1 MTKII
6 WLILGWILYFA
17 IHSLLADRGIKQ
29 KIKEVMDEK
38 FKYYRLM
45 YVTIS
50 SVGLIIL
57 FFFNA
62 SIDSP
67 DFFDNPGWV
76 RYLSLMF
83 AAFGVIIIK
92 IAFRSYHFSS
102 FVGMTPELPQPLIT
116 SGLLGSVRH
125 PIYSGT
131 ILIAIGFWL
140 FSPDLP
146 TSVSVACIFAYL
158 PIGIYLEEKKLMA
171 EFGKRYLVYKKE
183 TPAIFP
189 RLL

>member
-17 IHSLLADRGIKQ
+17 IHSLLADREIKR
-29 KIKEVMDEK
+29 KIKEMMSDK
-38 FKYYRLM
+38 FKYYRLN
-45 YVTIS
+45 YVFVS
-50 SVGLIIL
+50 STGLLIL
-57 FFFNA
+57 LFFNA
-62 SIDSP
+62 NINSP
-67 DFFDNPGWV
+67 DLIDPTGWV

-83 AAFGVIIIK
+83 AAFGVIILK
-92 IAFRSYHFSS
+92 IAFRSYHFAS

-116 SGLLGSVRH
+116 DGLLGSVRH

-146 TSVSVACIFAYL
+146 TTVSVACVFIYL
-158 PIGIYLEEKKLMA
+158 PIGIYLEEKKLIA
-171 EFGKRYLVYKKE
+171 EFGEQYIRYKRN

-189 RLL
+189 RLF

>member
-17 IHSLLADRGIKQ
+17 IHSLLADREIKQ
-29 KIKEVMDEK
+29 KINEVMNEK

-45 YVTIS
+45 YVLIS
-50 SVGLIIL
+50 SAGLMIL
-57 FFFNA
+57 FLFNA
-62 SIDSP
+62 NIDSP
-67 DFFDNPGWV
+67 DFFDNSGWA

-158 PIGIYLEEKKLMA
+158 PIGIYLEEKKLIA
-171 EFGKRYLVYKKE
+171 EFGEQYLVYKKR
-183 TPAIFP
+183 TPVIFP

>member
-45 YVTIS
+45 YVAIAS
-50 SVGLIIL
+50 AGLIIL

-62 SIDSP
+62 SMDSP
-67 DFFDNPGWV
+67 DFFDSSGWV

-92 IAFRSYHFSS
+92 ITFRSYHFSS
-102 FVGMTPELPQPLIT
+102 FVGMTPELSQPLIT

-158 PIGIYLEEKKLMA
+158 PVGIHLEEKKLIA
-171 EFGKRYLVYKKE
+171 EFGEQYLEYKKE
-183 TPAIFP
+183 IPAIFP
-189 RLL
+189 RLF